1 MKGTEEKNV
10 IRSWLFLRQ
19 PRRLEFKVLVSALR
33 LNYKTCEG
41 SGERKNQILALSST
55 TLALW
60 NFRSRFFSISAL
72 RFEGPGSLAF
82 RLFGS
87 KHFGSSVRRSQF
99 FSISALR
106 LEGPGSSLTT
116 SVFDIQFHILVPV
129 LSSATS
135 AFGHFGFTYSNHF
148 NELNWNDRSNLAL
161 QLASAVEFL
170 HDNDII
176 RDLKNIKLADFGLSK
191 KTLSKHQVTYQKH
204 LFYFGKF
211 QVNADLF
218 VEIDYGP
225 SLMLFI
231 LNGKREKI
239 VDGTPV
245 KYACWNYE
253 PNERLSMQE
262 VVVTLKAI
270 ISSEITIYNNLMKT
284 KKISFS
290 SEKYETNLE
299 SRKDLWI

>member
-1 MKGTEEKNV
+1 MGGKKKILFYLDCFHSQHIDNFGALELQV
-10 IRSWLFLRQ
+10 LIRSWLFLRQ

-116 SVFDIQFHILVPV
+116 SVFDIQFHILVLRSQFFLRLLRRLGISVSHTV
-129 LSSATS
+129 LL
-135 AFGHFGFTYSNHF
+135 FCEIQKYS
-148 NELNWNDRSNLAL
+148 L
-161 QLASAVEFL
+161 V
-170 HDNDII
+170 
-176 RDLKNIKLADFGLSK
+176 
-191 KTLSKHQVTYQKH
+191 
-204 LFYFGKF
+204 
-211 QVNADLF
+211 
-218 VEIDYGP
+218 
-225 SLMLFI
+225 
-231 LNGKREKI
+231 
-239 VDGTPV
+239 
-245 KYACWNYE
+245 
-253 PNERLSMQE
+253 
-262 VVVTLKAI
+262 
-270 ISSEITIYNNLMKT
+270 
-284 KKISFS
+284 
-290 SEKYETNLE
+290 LE
-299 SRKDLWI
+299 